1 MGNGNGW
8 DGGAGIQGIAPGASV
23 TAYMVFYQREGRL
36 GGGADICVDD
46 AGKGVDLDKPSIRDA
61 VSSGARII
69 NMSYVDDIG
78 DPSGVR
84 DDILYALR
92 HGGWSRRG
100 TTLSGPACTTWS
112 ASRG

>member
-1 MGNGNGW
+1 M
-8 DGGAGIQGIAPGASV
+8 
-23 TAYMVFYQREGRL
+23 
-36 GGGADICVDD
+36 DD

-92 HGGWSRRG
+92 HGVVVVSARDNSCQGRHVRPGRRAG
-100 TTLSGPACTTWS
+100 DEQLFP
-112 ASRG
+112 R